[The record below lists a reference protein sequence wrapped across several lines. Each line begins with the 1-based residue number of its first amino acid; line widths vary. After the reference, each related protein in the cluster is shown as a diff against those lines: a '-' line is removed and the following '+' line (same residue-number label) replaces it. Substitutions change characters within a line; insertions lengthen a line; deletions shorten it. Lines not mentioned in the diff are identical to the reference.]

1 MNVVLGLIFG
11 YETRFDVRYDL
22 MFPRNTTITQYLSPT
37 HIHSLLLKCLM
48 HTSNI
53 NNQVDVQI
61 CASAS
66 DLILI
71 YSVDCTVNIYL
82 LIISPMATGAQHG
95 GQRENFV
102 TCSRVFNLEENCQ
115 RSQVQ
120 QIQQH
125 KVPACTFRNE
135 MVQKISREFTEEP
148 SNTIRNI
155 CS

>member
-11 YETRFDVRYDL
+11 YKTRFDVRYDL
-22 MFPRNTTITQYLSPT
+22 MFPSKHHNNTISLSDSYPLT
-37 HIHSLLLKCLM
+37 FIKMSDAHLKYR
-48 HTSNI
+48 
-53 NNQVDVQI
+53 VDIQI

-82 LIISPMATGAQHG
+82 LIISPMATGAQRG
-95 GQRENFV
+95 GQRETFV
-102 TCSRVFNLEENCQ
+102 TSSRVFNLEENCQ

-125 KVPACTFRNE
+125 KVPECSFRNE
-135 MVQKISREFTEEP
+135 MVLKISREFTEEP

>member
-11 YETRFDVRYDL
+11 YKTRFDVRYDL
-22 MFPRNTTITQYLSPT
+22 MFPSKHHNNTISLSNSYPLT
-37 HIHSLLLKCLM
+37 FIKMSDAHLKY
-48 HTSNI
+48 
-53 NNQVDVQI
+53 QVDVQI

-82 LIISPMATGAQHG
+82 LTISPMATGAQHG

-135 MVQKISREFTEEP
+135 MVLKISREFTEEP